1 MNSVL
6 ERRQPRAL
14 PSAGHVSRR
23 LWELLWLPF
32 WLGSTLPP
40 PALPTEWES
49 GTGHRSAAGR
59 APTILRRLDEL
70 RAIIWRQRAGILA
83 FRSLWLA
90 LAAVDLGLAL
100 RVIAHRDV
108 RLLPFLLVALL
119 ILVLGA
125 WLIVVARP
133 ARGQLA
139 RTLDRSFGLRERV
152 STALEGTQQGRLTGL
167 RALQVLEATRVT
179 EELGEARAFQ
189 RHLPIREICLAA
201 VAFVALVA
209 LLLAFLLTGG
219 GVVGAVEGS
228 GPLDVEVGQQT
239 GVGPQAG
246 DMPAGPNPGLGDQ
259 GQQGEQGQGEPDQQ
273 GQAPGPSPQDQRD
286 LDTVAGALK
295 DHAATRRAADE
306 MQQGDYAGAADA
318 LRDAGRNASKVS
330 PESRRA
336 LAGDMRRAAGQ
347 MTDPNGQLAQD
358 LKRAA
363 EALERPNASG
373 AEQAFND
380 LARDVERAGEG
391 QLQDPN
397 EGQGDQE
404 GQQNQGSQG
413 NTGNQGAQSGS
424 QGAQNPGQPSRGG
437 GPGTAPNLPSEQR
450 PQQPGQSTP
459 LLGADGQPIEL
470 PKGDPNGP
478 QVRSQAGQNQGAPPQ
493 PGNANA
499 AEGQLRQGDV
509 GETGLDPNGV
519 PLDQRR
525 AIEQYFTPR
534 ADEE

>member
-14 PSAGHVSRR
+14 PAAGRVSRR
-23 LWELLWLPF
+23 LWELLWLPY

-40 PALPTEWES
+40 PVLPTEWES
-49 GTGHRSAAGR
+49 RRPAEGR
-59 APTILRRLDEL
+59 TPTMLRRLDEL
-70 RAIIWRQRAGILA
+70 RAIIWRQRAGILG

-152 STALEGTQQGRLTGL
+152 STALEGTQRGRLTGL

-219 GVVGAVEGS
+219 GVVGAEEGS
-228 GPLDVEVGQQT
+228 GPVDVEVGQQT

-246 DMPAGPNPGLGDQ
+246 DMPAGPNPGPADQ
-259 GQQGEQGQGEPDQQ
+259 GQQGEQGQGEGDQQ

-295 DHAATRRAADE
+295 DHAATRRAAGE
-306 MQQGDYAGAADA
+306 MQAGDYAGAADA
-318 LRDAGRNASKVS
+318 LRDVGRNASKLS
-330 PESRRA
+330 PEARRA
-336 LAGDMRRAAGQ
+336 LAGDMRRASGQ

-358 LKRAA
+358 LKRTA

-391 QLQDPN
+391 EPQGPN
-397 EGQGDQE
+397 EGQGS
-404 GQQNQGSQG
+404 QQNQGSQG
-413 NTGNQGAQSGS
+413 NTGNEGAQSGS
-424 QGAQNPGQPSRGG
+424 QAGQNAGQPSGGG

-450 PQQPGQSTP
+450 QQQPGQGTP
-459 LLGADGQPIEL
+459 LLGADGNPVEL

-493 PGNANA
+493 PGSANA
-499 AEGQLRQGDV
+499 GEGQLRQGDV